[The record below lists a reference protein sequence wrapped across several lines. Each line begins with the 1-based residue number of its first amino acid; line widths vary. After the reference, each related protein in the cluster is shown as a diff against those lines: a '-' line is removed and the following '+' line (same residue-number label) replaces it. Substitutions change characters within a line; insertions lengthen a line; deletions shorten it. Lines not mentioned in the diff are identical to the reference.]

1 MATEVKVPEL
11 PESVSEATVGEWQK
25 KKGDRVERDEN
36 LLDLETDKVVLEV
49 PAAASGV
56 LAEVKVAAGDTVQAG
71 DVLAILEE
79 GEGGA
84 GGDDESEAEDTSSDE
99 SEAAESSSDDTD
111 AGDDKPAGSDDAV
124 ASPAAKKLMDEH
136 DLAARDVSGR
146 QHTITSSTGTTTHT
160 QPQPQ
165 PQHSHAGTTQLRL
178 SLLVVGWVR
187 GNIT

>member
-136 DLAARDVSGR
+136 DLAARDVS
-146 QHTITSSTGTTTHT
+146 
-160 QPQPQ
+160 
-165 PQHSHAGTTQLRL
+165 AARL
-178 SLLVVGWVR
+178 NNVAAAS
-187 GNIT
+187 